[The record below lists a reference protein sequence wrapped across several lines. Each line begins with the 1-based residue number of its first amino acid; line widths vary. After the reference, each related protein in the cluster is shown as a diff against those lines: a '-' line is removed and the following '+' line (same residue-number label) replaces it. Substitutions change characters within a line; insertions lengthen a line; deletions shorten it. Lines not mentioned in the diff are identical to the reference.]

1 MIRFSSIRFRIAA
14 WYFLSAAPIVAGLA
28 MGSWFAM
35 RASMYYSID
44 EEIYR
49 QTVQVSQFVQA
60 HGDNTVLELQQEASH
75 SREIPLAGGLFQLY
89 DANRKLLFE
98 TPALTQHH
106 IALPAETTSNNRLVI
121 YRDSAPSGNRVR
133 FGARP
138 MNINGKEFMI
148 LAAQPLREFDQ
159 SLSVFAKVLYT
170 AVPVLLLIVA
180 AAGFWLSGRAMAPV
194 DQINREARAIGPE
207 NLTARLSVP
216 EPEDELRTLS
226 ETLNAMLGRIETSV
240 NRVTQFTADASHELR
255 APLTLIQSAS
265 EFLLRR
271 ERSREET
278 VEALEE
284 ILQEVKRTTNLV
296 DRLLTLARTDSGDVQ
311 LQAKPLNLT
320 VLLSEAAES
329 ARLLARRKSVHFSC
343 HLEHEPLY
351 VLGDET
357 SLRELFLILLDNAV
371 KYTPRKGTV
380 DMSLVHDMDLAT
392 IEVRDTGI
400 GIAEADLPHVFD
412 RFWRADKVRSR
423 ETGGA
428 GLGLS
433 IAKRIVDQSHGTIHV
448 ESELGRE
455 SKFRIELPLLASKPL
470 PSYQDNESADGE
482 FSKIESAS
490 VSSRP
495 D

>member
-14 WYFLSAAPIVAGLA
+14 WYFLSAAPIIVGLA
-28 MGSWFAM
+28 MGSWYAM
-35 RASMYYSID
+35 SASMYYGMD
-44 EEIYR
+44 EGIYR
-49 QTVQVSQFVQA
+49 QTVQIAQFVQT
-60 HGDNTVLELQQEASH
+60 HGDKAVLELQQEVGPSA
-75 SREIPLAGGLFQLY
+75 EVPLAGGLFQLY
-89 DANRKLLFE
+89 DTNRKLLFE
-98 TPALTQHH
+98 TPELTQHH

-121 YRDSAPSGNRVR
+121 YRNSAPSGNRVR

-138 MNINGKEFMI
+138 MTINGKEFMI

-159 SLSVFAKVLYT
+159 SLSVFAKVLFT
-170 AVPVLLLIVA
+170 AVPALLLIVA

-240 NRVTQFTADASHELR
+240 KRVTQFTADASHELR
-255 APLTLIQSAS
+255 APLTLIQSAG

-278 VEALEE
+278 AEAIEE

-296 DRLLTLARTDSGDVQ
+296 DHLLTLARTDSGGAR
-311 LQAKPLNLT
+311 LQASPLNLAS
-320 VLLSEAAES
+320 LLSDVAES
-329 ARLLARRKSVHFSC
+329 ARLLARKKSVHFSY
-343 HLEHEPLY
+343 HLVDEPSY

-371 KYTPRKGTV
+371 KYTPRRGTV
-380 DMSLVHDMDLAT
+380 DMSLVRDRDSAT
-392 IEVRDTGI
+392 IEVSDTGI
-400 GIAEADLPHVFD
+400 GIAEADLPHIFD

-423 ETGGA
+423 KTGGE

-448 ESELGRE
+448 ESELGCG
-455 SKFRIELPLLASKPL
+455 SKFCVQLPLLT
-470 PSYQDNESADGE
+470 
-482 FSKIESAS
+482 
-490 VSSRP
+490 
-495 D
+495 